1 MPKLRIELLGDFR
14 LTLDDTPVTSVNS
27 PRLQA
32 LLAYLVLHRH
42 APQPRSQIAFTF
54 WSDTT
59 EAQAHNNFRQLLFD
73 LRRALPAA
81 DSFLEVAGSTLQWR
95 TAAPF
100 SLDVADLENALAA
113 AEQAEQ
119 NRDQESEQAA
129 LEASALLYRG
139 DLLPSCYDDWIVP
152 ARETL
157 RQKSITALERLI
169 ELQEQQHDYR
179 KALSHAQ
186 HLLRQDPLHEATYRH
201 LMRLHAL
208 SGDRAGVVRVYNTCV
223 QVLQRELS
231 VQPSPGTC
239 AEYEHWLKESLSPSR
254 ATDRAL
260 LPPATPRRHNL
271 PFQLTNFIGRERES
285 SQVKELIATHRLVT
299 LTGSGGVGKTRLALR
314 VAADVLETFSDGV
327 WLVDPAPLSDP
338 ALVPQAVATALE
350 IREAAGS
357 PLLNTLADYVRG
369 KRLLLILDNCEHLGE
384 AVRRLAK
391 TLVETAPNLRILA
404 TSRESLGIAG
414 EVTWRVPSLPM
425 PEGHSLEERASP
437 GTSASIM
444 QFESLQLFVDRATA
458 VLPTFTVTDANASE
472 VGKICHQLDGIPLAI
487 ELAAARV
494 KMLSPQQIAAR
505 LDRCFDLLTVGS
517 RTALPRH
524 QTLRATMDWSY
535 QLLAEGERV
544 LLDRLSVFAGSFTVE
559 TVEQVCAE
567 KDESAGQ
574 IHPSMILDLLSN
586 LIDKSLV
593 VVEQTE
599 RSGGKD
605 TETRYRLLETVRQ
618 YARGKL
624 LESGKSERV
633 RDKHLEYFLKLV
645 EEAELKLPGATQ
657 LTWLNRLETEHDNLR
672 AALDWSQESER
683 GAERGLQLAATLSP
697 FWHIRGYLREG
708 RERISSALAHS
719 QHLGRTEARG
729 KAFCGGAELAYRQSD
744 YLVARP
750 LANEALAIYR
760 ELSDK
765 QGIAEALSVLGYIA
779 EEEGDYDTPAG
790 LYKETLA
797 LYRELEDE
805 RGIAGALLNLGW
817 VAMRLGHYALANSQL
832 EEALAIWQRL
842 GDKHGMTFAL
852 SGLAEVAARQ
862 GKLEAASRLIEES
875 LALGREIGWK
885 WGIGGS
891 LGTWAWIAMHQRD
904 WDTALVRLRE
914 SIGVRKE
921 IGDKGGIAWCLER
934 LAEVAMENNELARAA
949 QIFGAASALRVSMG
963 SVIDPVDQLDHDH
976 RIAMLREK
984 LSEENYSAA
993 GNEGRAMTMEQT
1005 IEYALKDS

>member
-1 MPKLRIELLGDFR
+1 MPTLDIQLLGDFR
-14 LTLDDTPVTSVNS
+14 LGCDGAPVTSINS

-32 LLAYLVLHRH
+32 LLAYLVLHR
-42 APQPRSQIAFTF
+42 AVPQARQQIAFLF
-54 WSDTT
+54 WPDFPETN
-59 EAQAHNNFRQLLFD
+59 ARNNLRQLLFEF
-73 LRRALPAA
+73 RRALPNAEG
-81 DSFLEVAGSTLQWR
+81 FLDMDGSMLQWR
-95 TAAPF
+95 SDAPF
-100 SLDVADLENALAA
+100 SLDVAEFESALAA

-169 ELQEQQHDYR
+169 ELQEQQRDYR

-231 VQPSPGTC
+231 VQPSPGTR

-327 WLVDPAPLSDP
+327 WLVDLAPLSDP

-350 IREAAGS
+350 IREAPGS

-384 AVRRLAK
+384 PVRRLAK

-437 GTSASIM
+437 STSASIM

-472 VGKICHQLDGIPLAI
+472 VGKICYQLDGIPLAI

-535 QLLAEGERV
+535 QLLVEGERV
-544 LLDRLSVFAGSFTVE
+544 LLDRLSVFAGSFSIE

-567 KDESAGQ
+567 KDESEGQ
-574 IHPSMILDLLSN
+574 IHPSMTLP
-586 LIDKSLV
+586 K
-593 VVEQTE
+593 
-599 RSGGKD
+599 
-605 TETRYRLLETVRQ
+605 
-618 YARGKL
+618 
-624 LESGKSERV
+624 
-633 RDKHLEYFLKLV
+633 
-645 EEAELKLPGATQ
+645 EL
-657 LTWLNRLETEHDNLR
+657 
-672 AALDWSQESER
+672 
-683 GAERGLQLAATLSP
+683 
-697 FWHIRGYLREG
+697 
-708 RERISSALAHS
+708 
-719 QHLGRTEARG
+719 
-729 KAFCGGAELAYRQSD
+729 
-744 YLVARP
+744 
-750 LANEALAIYR
+750 
-760 ELSDK
+760 
-765 QGIAEALSVLGYIA
+765 
-779 EEEGDYDTPAG
+779 
-790 LYKETLA
+790 
-797 LYRELEDE
+797 
-805 RGIAGALLNLGW
+805 
-817 VAMRLGHYALANSQL
+817 
-832 EEALAIWQRL
+832 
-842 GDKHGMTFAL
+842 
-852 SGLAEVAARQ
+852 
-862 GKLEAASRLIEES
+862 
-875 LALGREIGWK
+875 
-885 WGIGGS
+885 
-891 LGTWAWIAMHQRD
+891 
-904 WDTALVRLRE
+904 
-914 SIGVRKE
+914 
-921 IGDKGGIAWCLER
+921 
-934 LAEVAMENNELARAA
+934 
-949 QIFGAASALRVSMG
+949 
-963 SVIDPVDQLDHDH
+963 
-976 RIAMLREK
+976 
-984 LSEENYSAA
+984 
-993 GNEGRAMTMEQT
+993 
-1005 IEYALKDS
+1005 